1 MVKICWEMSSCVLTE
16 IGPIWVGMEGEGF
29 DWMRVCIVKEEGVQ
43 KPCGWVAFL
52 RNTDSFLNLSSYA
65 FNRGTGTLYCVY
77 VMELAGG
84 VRKGLLS
91 L

>member
-1 MVKICWEMSSCVLTE
+1 MSSCVLTE
-16 IGPIWVGMEGEGF
+16 IGPIWVGMEGECF
-29 DWMRVCIVKEEGVQ
+29 VMRETARALSNTVKEEGVQ